1 MSDSALTYLFLCGTA
16 LVAGV
21 INSIAGGGTLLT
33 FPALLHVLSGNGVL
47 ANGTST
53 VAVVPGSFAGA
64 WGYRKELRDKRA
76 VLLRLLWPT
85 LIGGA
90 YSACLVT
97 RFPQAGVNGRVP
109 WLSLGGS
116 RLFLTHSPV
125 H

>member
-33 FPALLHVLSGNGVL
+33 FPALLHALSGNGVL

-53 VAVVPGSFAGA
+53 VAVVPGSVAGA
-64 WGYRKELRDKRA
+64 WGYRKELADKRT
-76 VLLRLLWPT
+76 VLLRLLWPS

-90 YSACLVT
+90 VGALLV
-97 RFPQAGVNGRVP
+97 RSFPD
-109 WLSLGGS
+109 
-116 RLFLTHSPV
+116 
-125 H
+125 